1 MKQSAVVF
9 HAAPTSR
16 AAPATGLA
24 AASVL
29 LAWMLSGCMSMSG
42 LSGSSSYACKA
53 PDGVTCDSVSGTY
66 ANAVQNNLPSQRR
79 TAGANPGMPQAPR
92 ATEGIAGAAAAGAAG
107 AAASRIAVSPST
119 PPSPTA
125 MPLRSAARILRL
137 WFKPWEDADRDLHD
151 QGYVYVRVDDGQ
163 WLVEH
168 AQRQIRDAY
177 APLRPPPP
185 ASARPAGGTTES
197 RDPRTSNQSG
207 RTDQPSGSL
216 SLPGLTP
223 PAGRPQMPVDPH
235 GNEPND

>member
-1 MKQSAVVF
+1 MKKSAVVF

-16 AAPATGLA
+16 AAPATGPA
-24 AASVL
+24 AASAL
-29 LAWMLSGCMSMSG
+29 MAWMLSGCMSMSG

-66 ANAVQNNLPSQRR
+66 ANAVQNNLPNQRR
-79 TAGANPGMPQAPR
+79 SAGATPGTPQAAR
-92 ATEGIAGAAAAGAAG
+92 ATEGIAGAAAAGTAG
-107 AAASRIAVSPST
+107 AAASRIAVSPSS

-125 MPLRSAARILRL
+125 MPLRSSARILRL

-177 APLRPPPP
+177 APLRPPP
-185 ASARPAGGTTES
+185 RPSGGATDL
-197 RDPRTSNQSG
+197 RDPRSSNQPS
-207 RTDQPSGSL
+207 RTDQPTGSL

-223 PAGRPQMPVDPH
+223 PAGRPQMPVDPR

>member
-1 MKQSAVVF
+1 
-9 HAAPTSR
+9 
-16 AAPATGLA
+16 
-24 AASVL
+24 
-29 LAWMLSGCMSMSG
+29 
-42 LSGSSSYACKA
+42 
-53 PDGVTCDSVSGTY
+53 
-66 ANAVQNNLPSQRR
+66 
-79 TAGANPGMPQAPR
+79 
-92 ATEGIAGAAAAGAAG
+92 
-107 AAASRIAVSPST
+107 
-119 PPSPTA
+119 
-125 MPLRSAARILRL
+125 MPLRSSARILRL

-185 ASARPAGGTTES
+185 ASARPAGGATES

-216 SLPGLTP
+216 YLPGLTP
-223 PAGRPQMPVDPH
+223 PAGRPQMPVDPR

>member
-1 MKQSAVVF
+1 
-9 HAAPTSR
+9 
-16 AAPATGLA
+16 
-24 AASVL
+24 
-29 LAWMLSGCMSMSG
+29 
-42 LSGSSSYACKA
+42 
-53 PDGVTCDSVSGTY
+53 
-66 ANAVQNNLPSQRR
+66 
-79 TAGANPGMPQAPR
+79 
-92 ATEGIAGAAAAGAAG
+92 
-107 AAASRIAVSPST
+107 
-119 PPSPTA
+119 
-125 MPLRSAARILRL
+125 MPLRSSARILRL

-185 ASARPAGGTTES
+185 ASARPAGGATES

-207 RTDQPSGSL
+207 RADQPSGSL

-223 PAGRPQMPVDPH
+223 PAGRPQMPVDPR

>member
-9 HAAPTSR
+9 RAAPTSR
-16 AAPATGLA
+16 AAPPTGLA

-29 LAWMLSGCMSMSG
+29 LPWVLSGCMSMSG

-79 TAGANPGMPQAPR
+79 TTAATPGTPQAPR
-92 ATEGIAGAAAAGAAG
+92 ATDGIAGAG
-107 AAASRIAVSPST
+107 AAASRIAVSPT
-119 PPSPTA
+119 APLSPTA
-125 MPLRSAARILRL
+125 MPLRSSARILRL

-177 APLRPPPP
+177 APLRPPL
-185 ASARPAGGTTES
+185 RQAGGSTES
-197 RDPRTSNQSG
+197 RDLRSSNQAS
-207 RTDQPSGSL
+207 RTDQPTGSL
-216 SLPGLTP
+216 YLPGLTP
-223 PAGRPQMPVDPH
+223 PAGRPQMPVDQR